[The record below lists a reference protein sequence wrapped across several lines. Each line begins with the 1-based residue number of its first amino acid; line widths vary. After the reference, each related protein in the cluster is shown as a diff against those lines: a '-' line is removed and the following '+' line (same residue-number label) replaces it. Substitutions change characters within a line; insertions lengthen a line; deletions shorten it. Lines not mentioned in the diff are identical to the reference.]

1 MNKLSII
8 RIFSLLA
15 VMFVYLFVYIEKDLN
30 QFLISLVFLIIPIS
44 IYMYK
49 NKNKVNKFKFIYDV
63 TLLLLIIFSLAL
75 LCIIAYLFFNAILY
89 TNTINFIINF
99 LKIIFIIII
108 IFLLIENFK
117 RKFSKEKEIIF
128 ILVNLVF
135 IIFSISQIYNLNI
148 LDGNFNIYQGYFDK
162 NIILIIIMYILIYL
176 SNKEV

>member
-30 QFLISLVFLIIPIS
+30 QFLISLIFLIIPIS

-75 LCIIAYLFFNAILY
+75 LCIIAYWFLNAILY

-99 LKIIFIIII
+99 LKIIFIIIL

-117 RKFSKEKEIIF
+117 RKLSKEKEIIF

-135 IIFSISQIYNLNI
+135 IIFSILHLYNLNI
-148 LDGNFNIYQGYFDK
+148 LDGNYNIYQGYFDK